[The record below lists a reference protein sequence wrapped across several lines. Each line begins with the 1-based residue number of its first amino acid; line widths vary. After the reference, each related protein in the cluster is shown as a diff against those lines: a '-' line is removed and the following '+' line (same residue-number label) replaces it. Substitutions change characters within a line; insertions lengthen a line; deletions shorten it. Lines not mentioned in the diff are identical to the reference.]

1 MKRIMC
7 LILSLALIVGAYF
20 VLPVTAEQG
29 EGNEDYTS
37 EELTQIITDNS
48 TEEASSS
55 ESVTEE
61 STAEET
67 TTGEFSTEEETTD
80 GSVTDT
86 TNSTE
91 PETTESETTVPVITV
106 PSTAPVIKKLYNAT
120 SGLALVWDG
129 VNGADSYRIYRRGA
143 GEKYW
148 TYLETV
154 SGCDFVDK
162 KVVSGRY
169 YRYTV
174 RACNSAGFGAYDT
187 VGVYTKRIVNPFNIK
202 ASNGNGFISVSWSI
216 INGATGYR
224 VYRRAAGQ
232 SYWTYLGNVTKG
244 YYEDSKINGN
254 TYYRYTVIAT
264 CGKVYSDFY
273 PSGSLVKS
281 VFAPVPQKVV
291 TRPAELTFSWS
302 SVGGATS
309 YRVYRRGAGQNY
321 WTYLGAVNSLQFTDK
336 NIVKGQYYRYTVR
349 AVSSGYFSGFDTQ
362 GVLLKYMGVNG
373 QTVYGKNADYLRA
386 GTINNPT
393 IIGIDPQLWNL
404 TVVNA
409 GYRIPGDYTPNLTY
423 VCGSGE
429 RLDRQVAVHYERMY
443 NAAAR
448 DGVYLTPCSGY
459 RSYELQ
465 ERNYNRKIAY
475 YESLGYSNADAR
487 VLAAKVIMPPG
498 SSEHNLGYAMDIV
511 CVEEWFENTAEFRW
525 LKENASDY
533 GFIMRYPKEKQHIT
547 NVIYEPWHW
556 RYVGVEAAK
565 AIESSGLVL
574 EEYMGLV

>member
-1 MKRIMC
+1 MKKIMC
-7 LILSLALIVGAYF
+7 LILTLAMIAGMYF
-20 VLPVTAEQG
+20 VLPVTAEEG
-29 EGNEDYTS
+29 GNENAS
-37 EELTQIITDNS
+37 AFEQS
-48 TEEASSS
+48 TEA
-55 ESVTEE
+55 VTDTT
-61 STAEET
+61 SLQTLTTEET
-67 TTGEFSTEEETTD
+67 TTEETAAEEPSTEECTEITTEP
-80 GSVTDT
+80 SEPEK
-86 TNSTE
+86 TE
-91 PETTESETTVPVITV
+91 PETTEPTVAA
-106 PSTAPVIKKLYNAT
+106 PSTAPSIKKLYNVT
-120 SGLALVWDG
+120 SGLALVWEEVCD
-129 VNGADSYRIYRRGA
+129 ADSYRIYRRGA

-148 TYLETV
+148 TYISTV
-154 SGCDFVDK
+154 SECSFVDLR
-162 KVVSGRY
+162 VVSGRY

-202 ASNGNGFISVSWSI
+202 AANGNGFISVSWSV

-232 SYWTYLGNVTKG
+232 SYWTYIGNTAKG
-244 YYEDSKINGN
+244 CYEDSKINSN

-264 CGKVYSDFY
+264 CGSVYSDFY
-273 PSGSLVKS
+273 PSGALVKS
-281 VFAPVPQKVV
+281 VFVPVPQRVV
-291 TRPAELTFSWS
+291 TRQAELTFFWS
-302 SVGGATS
+302 GVSGAS
-309 YRVYRRGAGQNY
+309 AYRVYRRGAGQNY
-321 WTYLGAVNSLQFTDK
+321 WTYLGNSGSLQFTDK
-336 NIVKGQYYRYTVR
+336 NVVKGQYYRYTVR
-349 AVSSGYFSGFDTQ
+349 AVSSGYFSGFDSQ
-362 GVLLKYMGVNG
+362 GVVLKYMAVNG

-393 IIGIDPQLWNL
+393 IIGIDPELWNL
-404 TVVNA
+404 TVVNS
-409 GYRIPGDYTPNLTY
+409 GYRIPADYTPDLTY

-429 RLDRQVAVHYERMY
+429 RLDKQVAVHYERMY

-448 DGVYLTPCSGY
+448 EGVYLTPCSGY

-525 LKENASDY
+525 LKKNASDY

>member
-1 MKRIMC
+1 MKKIMC
-7 LILSLALIVGAYF
+7 LILSLAVLVGAYF

-29 EGNEDYTS
+29 EEGEACTS
-37 EELTQIITDNS
+37 AEAIDTTEKI
-48 TEEASSS
+48 TEEA
-55 ESVTEE
+55 T
-61 STAEET
+61 TEET
-67 TTGEFSTEEETTD
+67 TTEET
-80 GSVTDT
+80 
-86 TNSTE
+86 TE
-91 PETTESETTVPVITV
+91 PETTEPETTEPETTEPAVVIPT
-106 PSTAPVIKKLYNAT
+106 TAPVIKKLYNVT
-120 SGLALVWDG
+120 SGLSIVWDK
-129 VNGADSYRIYRRGA
+129 VDCADSYRIYRRGA
-143 GEKYW
+143 GERYW

-154 SGCDFVDK
+154 SGCEYVDS

-174 RACNSAGFGAYDT
+174 RACNSAGFGAYDS

-202 ASNGNGFISVSWSI
+202 ASNANGFISVSWTE

-232 SYWTYLGNVTKG
+232 SYWTYLGSTAKG
-244 YYEDSKINGN
+244 SYEDSKINSN
-254 TYYRYTVIAT
+254 TYYRYTVVAT
-264 CGKVYSDFY
+264 CGSIYSDFY

-281 VFAPVPQKVV
+281 VFVPVPQKVV
-291 TRPAELTFSWS
+291 TRPCELTFYWNGVS
-302 SVGGATS
+302 GATS

-321 WTYLGAVNSLQFTDK
+321 WTYLGDVNSLQFTDK
-336 NIVKGQYYRYTVR
+336 NVTKGQYYRYTVR
-349 AVSSGYFSGFDTQ
+349 AVSTGYFSGFDSQ
-362 GVLLKYMGVNG
+362 GVVLKFMGVNG

-386 GTINNPT
+386 GTINNPA

-404 TVVNA
+404 TVVNV
-409 GYRIPGDYTPNLTY
+409 GYRIPADYTPDLTY

-429 RLDRQVAVHYERMY
+429 RLDRQVAVHYERMF

-465 ERNYNRKIAY
+465 QRNYNRKIAY

-487 VLAAKVIMPPG
+487 VLAARVIMPPG

-525 LKENASDY
+525 LKAHASDY
-533 GFIMRYPKEKQHIT
+533 GFIMRYPEEKQHIT

-565 AIESSGLVL
+565 AMESSGLVL